1 MDIAI
6 QAVNF
11 DAADKLRDF
20 VVKRVSKLEK
30 LSDAIIGAEVI
41 LKLVKP
47 ETVNNKEASIK
58 LSVKGNDLFASKVAD
73 SFEEALVESAEA
85 LERQL
90 LKLKEKQHS
99 R

>member
-30 LSDAIIGAEVI
+30 LSDAIIGAEVM